1 MPYEPNTWN
10 NGDTI
15 TAEKL
20 NHLEQGVA
28 SASQAVPAATTQA
41 AGVVKQA
48 AAVSDLSG
56 APTQGDFNG
65 LLAALRAAGLMAA
78 E

>member
-1 MPYEPNTWN
+1 MAYETNTWN

-28 SASQAVPAATTQA
+28 SASQPVPAATTQA

-48 AAVSDLSG
+48 AAVSDLSST
-56 APTQGDFNG
+56 PTQGDFNG

>member
-1 MPYEPNTWN
+1 MAYEPNTWST
-10 NGDTI
+10 GDTI

-28 SASQAVPAATTQA
+28 NAPQDVPAATTQA
-41 AGVVKQA
+41 AGLVKQA
-48 AAVSDLSG
+48 AAISDLSG
-56 APTQGDFNG
+56 EPTQGDFNG